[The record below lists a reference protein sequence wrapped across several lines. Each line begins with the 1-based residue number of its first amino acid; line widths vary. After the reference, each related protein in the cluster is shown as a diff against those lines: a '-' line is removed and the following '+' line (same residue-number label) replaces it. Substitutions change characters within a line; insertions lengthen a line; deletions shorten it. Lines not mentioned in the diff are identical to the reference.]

1 MTLKDEHRLAMIHR
15 VVGPGIEHM
24 SKDGHLLQEATHDR
38 ALDGLRGIAI
48 LLVLVMHTLHFEP
61 VRPLWAW
68 ISAGIKVGWIGVD
81 LFFVLSGFLITRIL
95 LQLRDAPNRA
105 SVFYGRRALR
115 ILPSYFFYL
124 LLAVPLLL
132 LFAAPDYANLTRE
145 MLPWLLVFGQNFYG
159 ALADPSLNL
168 GPLSHLWSLAVEEQ
182 FYLLWPFL
190 VWHVR
195 TEQLAGAALLVVVLA
210 VLCRLLLAL
219 ADVAPHVSYVLPF
232 TRMDGFAAGAWLA
245 ARQATAVTTMPGWL
259 RPLPWAAAL
268 LLGLTLALGGSGW
281 PQGIW
286 AMTLCLS
293 LTPLIFAGLLHR
305 TLVASPGSALR
316 AALARPWLMFFGR
329 HSYALYLVHTGV
341 SVLML
346 KLVLPELRETLPG
359 NAGRLV
365 IGVLTWL
372 AAIALALLIDRYIDG
387 PARRLKQRLRAD
399 PMRASLRGQAAYS

>member
-1 MTLKDEHRLAMIHR
+1 
-15 VVGPGIEHM
+15 M
-24 SKDGHLLQEATHDR
+24 SKDGRLLQETTHVR

-48 LLVLVMHTLHFEP
+48 LLVLMMHTLHFES
-61 VRPLWAW
+61 VRPFWSW
-68 ISAGIKVGWIGVD
+68 IISGIKVGWIGVD

-95 LQLRDAPNRA
+95 IQLRDAPNRA

-115 ILPSYFFYL
+115 ILPGYFFYL
-124 LLAVPLLL
+124 LLTVPLLL
-132 LFAAPDYANLTRE
+132 FFAAPEHANLTRE
-145 MLPWLLVFGQNFYG
+145 ILPWLLVFGQNFYG
-159 ALADPSLNL
+159 ALADPGLNL
-168 GPLSHLWSLAVEEQ
+168 GPLSQLWSLAVEEQ

-195 TEQLAGAALLVVVLA
+195 TEQLASAALMIVVLA

-219 ADVAPHVSYVLPF
+219 ADVTPHVSYVLPF

-268 LLGLTLALGGSGW
+268 LLGLTLALGSSGW

-286 AMTLCLS
+286 SMTLCLS

-305 TLVASPGSALR
+305 TLVASPGSSLR
-316 AALARPWLMFFGR
+316 ALLSQPWLMFFGR

-341 SVLML
+341 SVLMM
-346 KLVLPELRETLPG
+346 KLVLPELREALPG
-359 NAGRLV
+359 NAGRLF
-365 IGVLTWL
+365 IAVLTWL

-387 PARRLKQRLRAD
+387 PARKLKQRLQAA
-399 PMRASLRGQAAYS
+399 PMLVPLKRQAAYS